1 MTNKIAPPMDPP
13 TIAPKF
19 EWLVALELAAP
30 SLVCSGGGTVRVR
43 NFEVTIPSGRVEI
56 LSIVVGM
63 ADDRGTD
70 KVEAEDDGGGEG
82 EGEGEDGGFELGV
95 TVLGVEIGV
104 GWFERLLGRTQLLP
118 KSVDTTTEL
127 I

>member
-1 MTNKIAPPMDPP
+1 MDPP

-56 LSIVVGM
+56 LSVVVGM
-63 ADDRGTD
+63 ADNRGTD

-82 EGEGEDGGFELGV
+82 EGEDGGFELG
-95 TVLGVEIGV
+95 VLGVEIGV